1 MGANINSQILAI
13 VTCQELEQK
22 IRSGVPTF
30 LLTDKEEVEE
40 VAILLARILA
50 GMVHDLKNGIY
61 IIVRH

>member
-1 MGANINSQILAI
+1 MGNSTNVQILAI
-13 VTCQELEQK
+13 VTYQEFERK
-22 IRSGVPTF
+22 IKSGVPTF
-30 LLTDKEEVEE
+30 LLANKEEIEE